1 VLEVARVREIAA
13 RTRFTHLRYA
23 AQTTST
29 NDDATALLGTTAGAG
44 LVIIAEYQSAG
55 RGRRARAWI
64 APPASSLLF
73 TAILPEAIPASA
85 LWAVPFWAALTVAD
99 GIEQA
104 TGLRVKLQWPNDL
117 LLGERKCCGILAT
130 SRVAGSLA
138 WVGCGV
144 GLNVQRPQGAQ
155 AEELATIEP
164 APAFLSDHAP
174 TVEREALL
182 GAILLSC
189 DRQLPLL
196 GEPAQVARVWEA
208 RAELSGTPYR
218 IEHDGAGTFE
228 GIAQRLTS
236 DGSLIVGT
244 PTGERRVTLADA
256 RVLRES
262 V

>member
-1 VLEVARVREIAA
+1 VLDVARVREIVA
-13 RTRFTHLRYA
+13 RTRFTHLRYV
-23 AQTTST
+23 AQTAST
-29 NDDATALLGTTAGAG
+29 NDDAAAFLGTSAGAG

-73 TAILPEAIPASA
+73 TAILPDAIPATS
-85 LWAVPFWAALTVAD
+85 LWAVPFWAALTVAE
-99 GIEQA
+99 GIEQT

-144 GLNVQRPQGAQ
+144 GLNVQRPEGAQ
-155 AEELATIEP
+155 AEELAAIEP
-164 APAFLSDHAP
+164 SPAFLSDRAS

-189 DRQLPLL
+189 DRQGPLL
-196 GEPAQVARVWEA
+196 GEPLHVARAWEA
-208 RAELSGTPYR
+208 RAELAGTPYR
-218 IEHDGAGTFE
+218 IDHDETGAFE
-228 GIAQRLTS
+228 GIAERLAS
-236 DGSLIVGT
+236 DGSLIVRT
-244 PTGERRVTLADA
+244 QTGERRVTLADA
-256 RVLRES
+256 RVMREP